1 MPCRATQDGRVTVER
16 SDKTCPLE
24 ERMASHS
31 GILGARTPWAV
42 RKGKKIW
49 LYTWV
54 SPDGRSWN
62 QIDYILCSWR
72 WRNSIQPAKTRP
84 DRGSDHELLIAKF
97 RLKWKKV
104 GKNTIPFRYHL
115 NQIPKVKVANRFKSI
130 DLAEGIKSCRWRF
143 ITLYKRWGAKP
154 SQRKRNAR
162 RQNGCLRRPYRLLRK
177 QKWKAKEKGKCKVQK
192 NSKERKESFLKWT
205 GHRNRGKQ

>member
-1 MPCRATQDGRVTVER
+1 MLDYSSFFYLVTGNFGVGVQNEAGQR
-16 SDKTCPLE
+16 LTEFCQENTLVIAKTLFQQHK
-24 ERMASHS
+24 RRLH
-31 GILGARTPWAV
+31 
-42 RKGKKIW
+42 
-49 LYTWV
+49 TWI
-54 SPDGRSWN
+54 SPDGQHQN
-62 QIDYILCSWR
+62 QIDYVLCSR
-72 WRNSIQPAKTRP
+72 KGRSSVQSTKTRP
-84 DRGSDHELLIAKF
+84 GAGCGSDHELIAKF
-97 RLKWKKV
+97 RLKLKKV

-177 QKWKAKEKGKCKVQK
+177 QK
-192 NSKERKESFLKWT
+192 
-205 GHRNRGKQ
+205 